1 MSYSD
6 TIYAL
11 ASAPGKS
18 GVAVIRISGPAAPAA
33 LVHLGVG
40 RALEPRYA
48 TLVKLTHEGAAID
61 QALAISFPAPNS
73 FTGEDV
79 VELHTHGGRAITRM
93 LLDALEK
100 IPTLR
105 MAEAGEFTRR
115 AFMNGK
121 LDLLEAEGL
130 ADLIDADT
138 SAQHAQAMR
147 QLDGQ
152 LSARI
157 MDLREQILVPL
168 ALLEAYIDFPDE
180 EIPESALSET
190 MQRIEALGKEIRS
203 LLDDG
208 GVGEKIREGLRI
220 VIFGPPNAGKS
231 SLLNAIARRDV
242 AIVSETAGT
251 TRDAI
256 EVAIEIGGYAATLTD
271 TAGLREATES
281 IEAEGVRRAHQR
293 LEHADLKLAV
303 FDVVTMPE
311 QLREFQALIDNNTI
325 IIANKSDLDSTTIPV
340 ENCIPISAHTG
351 EGLPLLFDALKQ
363 RMEAMA
369 GAAPSPLITRA
380 RHREAFTH
388 ALAALE
394 QFSTH
399 APLELMCEEL
409 RLAATAIGKITGKIL
424 VDDLLDVV
432 FRRFCIGK

>member
-1 MSYSD
+1 MSYID

-18 GVAVIRISGPAAPAA
+18 GVAVIRISGARAREA
-33 LVHLGVG
+33 LVFLGVSKP
-40 RALEPRYA
+40 LEPRYA
-48 TLVKLTHEGAAID
+48 TLVKLTHEVAALD
-61 QALAISFPAPNS
+61 QALAITFPGPNS

-79 VELHTHGGRAITRM
+79 VELHTHGGRAIIRQ
-93 LLDALEK
+93 LFAALAAC
-100 IPTLR
+100 PGLR
-105 MAEAGEFTRR
+105 MAEPGEFTRR

-138 SAQHAQAMR
+138 AAQHAQAMR
-147 QLDGQ
+147 QLGGS

-180 EIPESALSET
+180 EIPESALTET
-190 MQRIEALGKEIRS
+190 TQRVEALANEIRA

-242 AIVSETAGT
+242 AIVSEQAGT

-293 LEHADLKLAV
+293 LENADLKLAV
-303 FDVVTMPE
+303 FDVVTMP
-311 QLREFQALIDNNTI
+311 QQISEFKALIDAKTI
-325 IIANKSDLDSTTIPV
+325 IIANKSDLNSATLP
-340 ENCIPISAHTG
+340 NANYIPISARTG
-351 EGLPLLFDALKQ
+351 EGLPQLFDALKH
-363 RMEAMA
+363 RMEIMA
-369 GAAPSPLITRA
+369 GAVPSPLITRA
-380 RHREAFTH
+380 RHREAFIQ
-388 ALAALE
+388 ALAALTR
-394 QFSTH
+394 FSTH

-409 RLAATAIGKITGKIL
+409 RVAATAIGKITGKIL